1 MELRVVRY
9 FLAVVREGSVTAAA
23 RTVRVAQPSLS
34 RQLRALETE
43 LGVAL
48 FSRSPGS
55 LTLSAAGTR
64 FVPIAQDLVRRA
76 EEAGAVMAAIG
87 RTEDTPLTL
96 VAPPSTVDS
105 LLAPFMATGK
115 AGPVLR
121 DAFPVAPD
129 QVFDWLLH
137 SSADLGISTSPPPA
151 QLETAALGRVL
162 VSAQVRPGHRWYEA
176 KSIPLAELATEPLL
190 VMNRSNAARLV
201 VDEAFH
207 RAGLIPSEL
216 NETGS
221 PSVAQA
227 RAAGRGEV
235 CLVTDLVRFGLR
247 SIPIE
252 TADGPLTVPLYAGWR
267 PDHYARPSIL
277 ALVEGLREFRG
288 ALGE

>member
-9 FLAVVREGSVTAAA
+9 FLAVVQEGSVTAAA
-23 RTVRVAQPSLS
+23 RAVHVAQPSLS
-34 RQLRALETE
+34 RQLRALEHE
-43 LGVAL
+43 LGVTL

-55 LTLSAAGTR
+55 FTLSAAGTR
-64 FVPIAQDLVRRA
+64 FVPIAQDLVRRVEQA
-76 EEAGAVMAAIG
+76 DAVMAAIG
-87 RTEDTPLTL
+87 RTEDTPLTV

-121 DAFPVAPD
+121 DAFPVEPD
-129 QVFDWLLH
+129 QVFTRLLR
-137 SSADLGISTSPPPA
+137 SSADLGISTYPPPA
-151 QLETAALGRVL
+151 QLETAALGRAL
-162 VSAQVRPGHRWYEA
+162 VSAQMRPEHRWA
-176 KSIPLAELATEPLL
+176 GADSVPLAELAAEALL

-207 RAGLIPSEL
+207 RAGLVPAEL

-235 CLVTDLVRFGLR
+235 CLVTDMPRFGLR
-247 SIPIE
+247 AVPIE
-252 TADGPLTVPLYAGWR
+252 TGDGPLTVPLYAGWR
-267 PDHYARPSIL
+267 TDHYARPSIL
-277 ALVEGLREFRG
+277 ALIDGLRRFRHE
-288 ALGE
+288 L